1 MQWIMISSYFLF
13 KNYLIKFCLINR
25 IETKFMLDDGELSIV
40 QAMRRENM
48 ELIAK
53 NRRYEME
60 IINLRVLKL

>member
-1 MQWIMISSYFLF
+1 
-13 KNYLIKFCLINR
+13 
-25 IETKFMLDDGELSIV
+25 MLDDGELSIV

-53 NRRYEME
+53 NRRYEIE